1 MLSTRVDVKSG
12 QQIDVPTDDAGVLK
26 LGENVVRAEEL
37 LPTAKQFPRLDL
49 IRQRLQAGKVG
60 LDKFYAARA
69 DGSAVSVS
77 VEQGLVDAKAAVQK
91 IISGLT
97 YLHLHELPVLEQW
110 GIDVRQTSRG
120 PKTQTPRKQGDIL
133 EMLRRYREKEQS
145 LPETDR
151 LPSPTLLEV
160 TAIYTRLVEALDQR
174 SAANTEQEQGYLLR
188 TTESKSLLNLLL
200 LAAHYHV
207 IVDFE
212 GKVDAR
218 LQSLGF
224 NVVAVPPKAS
234 KPTSAETTPDQSA

>member
-1 MLSTRVDVKSG
+1 VLSTRVDVKSG

-77 VEQGLVDAKAAVQK
+77 VEQGLVDAKGAVQK

-120 PKTQTPRKQGDIL
+120 PKCLFK
-133 EMLRRYREKEQS
+133 KS
-145 LPETDR
+145 R
-151 LPSPTLLEV
+151 LIGFDSNCEV
-160 TAIYTRLVEALDQR
+160 NFACFEVLALSGHR
-174 SAANTEQEQGYLLR
+174 STHG
-188 TTESKSLLNLLL
+188 
-200 LAAHYHV
+200 
-207 IVDFE
+207 
-212 GKVDAR
+212 
-218 LQSLGF
+218 
-224 NVVAVPPKAS
+224 
-234 KPTSAETTPDQSA
+234 